1 MENIFYRS
9 LLLWS
14 ILLLATACKKSSDN
28 KNTGPGAILVKSAT
42 YTIGP
47 ATSHFELEYDNKGRV
62 ILEKVGGKQYLKL
75 VYNGNTIT
83 WTQYNSNGSLA
94 DSSIITLD
102 ASGLATSRK
111 SWAANGSIAA
121 ATYQYNNGYLFKS
134 TIVAGGSTNTTT
146 YYRYA
151 GNLDST
157 KSSNGDTYIY
167 EYYTDKKSTLENENN
182 GLAFLGKG
190 NGHPVKKETYK
201 SGNTTSIVTHG
212 YEYDSQGR
220 IIKRISSN
228 GALLSDIIYY

>member
-1 MENIFYRS
+1 MKSIIYRN

-14 ILLLATACKKSSDN
+14 ILLPATACKKSNDN
-28 KNTGPGAILVKSAT
+28 KNAGPGVILVKSAT
-42 YTIGP
+42 HTVGP
-47 ATSHFELEYDNKGRV
+47 ATSHFELEYDNKGRI
-62 ILEKVGGKQYLKL
+62 ILEKVEGKQYLKL
-75 VYNGNTIT
+75 AYAGNMIT
-83 WTQYNSNGSLA
+83 WTQYNSNGSLV

-111 SWAANGSIAA
+111 SWAANGSITT

-134 TIVAGGSTNTTT
+134 TIVAGSSTSTTT

-167 EYYTDKKSTLENENN
+167 EYYPDKKSTLENENN

-190 NGHPVKKETYK
+190 NSHPVKKETYK
-201 SGNTTSIVTHG
+201 SGNTTTVVSHG

-228 GALLSDIIYY
+228 GALLNDIIYY